1 MKKVISIILSVAL
14 LVTGLCIPVGA
25 AGTEQKNTVSVK
37 KVSPQGGLDSVFAEG
52 SNALIVFVT
61 GIGQSWSYLF
71 DESYLAEDAFEEG
84 TLQDYDNYVDL
95 VENEKY
101 IADWNLFNNYFDESF
116 DKPTIKAIIKVA
128 LALIGSLFTR
138 TNMVKEADLKQI
150 ATSLFRYN
158 IVDKDTQRIDKRV
171 VTPRYVMPLSEW
183 PTNTEDLYDGNGNL
197 WRAAGTYSHAKRH
210 FYSSIPCA
218 EIAEEKLGANYE
230 DYLYC
235 YNFCAFSYCKNNVE
249 GLKTFLDTI
258 TADNKVGA
266 RDVVLVPMS
275 MGGSVVSAYLAQYPN
290 AADNHVRRVVSIV
303 GCWDGS
309 EILPDLINKA
319 YADNSR
325 DLFYN
330 GIIADMIGQP
340 WGYVVN
346 WALRLFSHKS
356 LRDLVDE
363 VVGVLCDELVLKT
376 PSLMALIPSS
386 EYPSIRGK
394 IASQAVLEQTD
405 YYYNAQKTL
414 RTRLEALEEQGI
426 PVYFISGYG
435 LPYGACTS
443 DYTAFGFMKHSATTN
458 SDEIIDIC
466 STAPGTSFVTPGQKI
481 EGTRVS
487 PDGEIDAGTAYYP
500 DKCWYFYQQKH
511 ELEQNNNAI
520 RLAIEIALG
529 NITCVQD
536 CDDADEDA
544 FYFPQFNGSRD
555 IKRLNNDYI
564 PDYLRW
570 TEDNE
575 PTAEQAALYEEVVA
589 MKNSTVNNRA
599 EDDALIAEFYNML
612 ADAGVSGYSVSAPK
626 KEGFFDKLLRKNNDF
641 VANTVGSRGFLDFFD

>member
-1 MKKVISIILSVAL
+1 MKKIISLILSIAL
-14 LVTGLCIPVGA
+14 LATGLCIPASA
-25 AGTEQKNTVSVK
+25 AEVTLADTEIGTVTSASLESAFV
-37 KVSPQGGLDSVFAEG
+37 EG
-52 SNALIVFVT
+52 ENSLIVFVT

-71 DESYLAEDAFEEG
+71 DESYLEEDAFEEG
-84 TLQDYDNYVDL
+84 TLQDYDNYVEL
-95 VENEKY
+95 IENDKY

-138 TNMVKEADLKQI
+138 KNMVDTEDLTQI

-158 IVDKDTQRIDKRV
+158 IVDKDTERIDERV

-183 PTNTEDLYDGNGNL
+183 PYNTEPLYNDDGTVSQEI
-197 WRAAGTYSHAKRH
+197 GTYSHAKHH
-210 FYSSIPCA
+210 FYGSIPCA

-235 YNFCAFSYCKNNVE
+235 YNFCAFSYTKNNVE
-249 GLKTFLDTI
+249 GLKEFLDTI
-258 TADNKVGA
+258 VADNKVGA
-266 RDVVLVPMS
+266 DKVVLVPMS
-275 MGGSVVSAYLAQYPN
+275 MGASVVSAFLAQYPN
-290 AADNHVRRVVSIV
+290 AEDNHVRRVVSIV

-309 EILPDLINKA
+309 QILTDLINKE

-346 WALRLFSHKS
+346 WALRLFSYQS
-356 LRDLVDE
+356 LRDLVDQ
-363 VVGVLCDELVLKT
+363 VVGVLCDELILKT
-376 PSLMALIPSS
+376 PSLMALVPSS
-386 EYPSIRGK
+386 EYSSIRGK
-394 IASQAVLEQTD
+394 ITSQAVLEQTD
-405 YYYNAQKTL
+405 YYYNAQSTL
-414 RTRLEALEEQGI
+414 KTRLEALEEQGI

-443 DYTAFGFMKHSATTN
+443 DYTAFGFMKHSAITN

-466 STAPGTSFVTPGQKI
+466 STAPGTSFVAPGETI
-481 EGTRVS
+481 TGTIVS

-500 DKCWYFYQQKH
+500 DHCWYFYQQKH
-511 ELEQNNNAI
+511 ELEYNNTAI
-520 RLAIEIALG
+520 KLAIEIALG

-536 CDDADEDA
+536 CDDAEEDDY
-544 FYFPQFNGSRD
+544 YFPQFNSSRD
-555 IKRLNNDYI
+555 VKRLSNNYI

-570 TEDNE
+570 AAENTATE
-575 PTAEQAALYEEVVA
+575 EQNALYEKVVA
-589 MKNSTVNNRA
+589 MKNSTVNDR
-599 EDDALIAEFYNML
+599 EQDDALILEFYNMM
-612 ADAGVSGYSVSAPK
+612 ADAGVSGYARATDSS
-626 KEGFFDKLLRKNNDF
+626 ESFFEKILRKNNDF
-641 VANTVGSRGFLDFFD
+641 VAETVGSKGFLDFFA